1 MAFPAPEFLRN
12 VSYYVSTVFLPWYQ
26 GLKIFFIQV
35 ILIMVIEESAAKK
48 NKTQVRNSLVESLM
62 KRFSRQS

>member
-35 ILIMVIEESAAKK
+35 ILIMVIEESA
-48 NKTQVRNSLVESLM
+48 L
-62 KRFSRQS
+62 KRTRLKLEIG